1 MVDLITDTTSGAHIP
16 ALDNTMGALLVGILF
31 SSALWGISAA
41 QTYIYFDTFYNQDTL
56 RLKLLVVFIFGL
68 DTAHQIMLCHL
79 IYVYL
84 VSNFGNPNYLALV
97 VWSILVRHYILF
109 IRMNTLTPFKV
120 MVILSAIIAATIQ
133 LFMCW
138 RIWILSNKSVYWI
151 IPLVVV
157 VLASFVITV
166 VYFVRSW
173 SLRTWVE
180 LADLS
185 KISRAVNGLNFGG
198 DIVITFAMV
207 YLLDTSKTN
216 ALMNRLMYFCLATGL
231 LTTVCAICSLVSI
244 SVWPNTFVYIGFY
257 VVLARLYVNSFL
269 ATLNAREKLRALN
282 RPPGSSFLSN
292 LTFTDIQWAR
302 SASSN
307 NMILTPNMPSH
318 TQEVETDTHRNDIEM
333 ESFLQSKLSFRPVDS
348 DCVVHAPEPA
358 FLSSDRVV

>member
-1 MVDLITDTTSGAHIP
+1 
-16 ALDNTMGALLVGILF
+16 MGALLVGILF

-41 QTYIYFDTFYNQDTL
+41 QTYIYFDNFYNQDTL
-56 RLKLLVVFIFGL
+56 RLKLLVVFVFGL

-97 VWSILVRHYILF
+97 VWSIL
-109 IRMNTLTPFKV
+109 V

-185 KISRAVNGLNFGG
+185 VSVLLCRYPLSVVRASTDRKFHERS
-198 DIVITFAMV
+198 TAS
-207 YLLDTSKTN
+207 T
-216 ALMNRLMYFCLATGL
+216 
-231 LTTVCAICSLVSI
+231 LVEI
-244 SVWPNTFVYIGFY
+244 
-257 VVLARLYVNSFL
+257 
-269 ATLNAREKLRALN
+269 
-282 RPPGSSFLSN
+282 
-292 LTFTDIQWAR
+292 
-302 SASSN
+302 
-307 NMILTPNMPSH
+307 
-318 TQEVETDTHRNDIEM
+318 
-333 ESFLQSKLSFRPVDS
+333 
-348 DCVVHAPEPA
+348 
-358 FLSSDRVV
+358 